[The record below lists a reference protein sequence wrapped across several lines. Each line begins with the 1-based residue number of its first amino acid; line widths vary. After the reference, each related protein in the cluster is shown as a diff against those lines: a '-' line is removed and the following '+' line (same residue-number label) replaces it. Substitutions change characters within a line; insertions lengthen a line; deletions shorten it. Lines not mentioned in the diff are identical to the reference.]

1 MDHVDRAAIFQELC
15 HRNQVRK
22 AGGLK
27 LLNIRQEYQN
37 AVKVAEASHLRAIRQ
52 QYIPEVRAEILEKM
66 RAKYGPHWPDDLGSR
81 YLLGAL
87 TNKLIAQRY
96 GL

>member
-1 MDHVDRAAIFQELC
+1 M
-15 HRNQVRK
+15 
-22 AGGLK
+22 K
-27 LLNIRQEYQN
+27 LLNMRQEYQN
-37 AVKVAEASHLRAIRQ
+37 AVKVAEAAHRRAIRQ
-52 QYIPEVRAEILEKM
+52 QYIPEVRAEVLERM

-87 TNKLIAQRY
+87 MDKLIRERY

>member
-1 MDHVDRAAIFQELC
+1 MEHVDRAAIFKDLC
-15 HRNQVRK
+15 HRNQARK

-27 LLNIRQEYQN
+27 LLDMRQEYRN
-37 AVKVAEASHLRAIRQ
+37 AVKVAEAAHRWAVRQ

-66 RAKYGPHWPDDLGSR
+66 RRLHGPHWGKDLAGR
-81 YLLGAL
+81 YQLGTLVNKAL
-87 TNKLIAQRY
+87 KERY